1 MKRLL
6 ASLVV
11 LAGTASVACY
21 QDDALQNPPAIAPTK
36 VYLTDSPFP
45 FDAVTS
51 VNLYVTK
58 IEGSTGSDTWVTI
71 ATPNKSFDLLTLQQG
86 ATAFVGQSAIDAGKY
101 VAIRMTID
109 ADQSSIKLKNDT
121 TALVVWPPPGHG
133 LIVFY
138 ASVESSLA
146 IPSTGGE
153 IVLDFDVGRT
163 FQYNLYGAHDFQ
175 VALGPGSALRAVNSA
190 TTGAIAGHVTLIQN
204 GSSAPVPNADV
215 LVFNGYSTL
224 PVATGRTDP
233 SGAYKV
239 GFLPAG
245 SYSVSIEQPSLPW
258 LAAVTTPS
266 VTVTIGATSNLSV
279 VLPTAGGGTSF
290 LRVTG
295 PDSVGTYGSVL
306 LHASVG
312 DSSGHPIAN
321 PNVTWFTRDPAIA
334 TVAPDTPSVA
344 DSLSNAIV
352 GGGVSAGTTWIVA
365 TSGTLMDSIL
375 MHVIAPGPP
384 PAGIASVTLSPPS
397 LNIAVNDSVY
407 FVATL
412 KDSSG
417 NVVPTGTL
425 YWSILPGQDSTV
437 ADVFVFGLQALVRG
451 RRAGSTIW
459 RATEPIHGAHA
470 DASITVH

>member
-6 ASLVV
+6 AAFLV
-11 LAGTASVACY
+11 LSGSMGVACY
-21 QDDALQNPPAIAPTK
+21 RDDALQSPSAIAPTK
-36 VYLTDSPFP
+36 VFLTDSPFP
-45 FDAVTS
+45 FDAVSS

-58 IEGSTGSDTWVTI
+58 IEGSIGLDTFVTI
-71 ATPNKSFDLLTLQQG
+71 ATPNKAFDLLTLQQG
-86 ATAFVGQSAIDAGKY
+86 ATAFVGQNAIEAGKY

-109 ADQSSIKLKNDT
+109 VDQSSIKLKGDT
-121 TALVVWPPPGHG
+121 TALVVWPSPGHG
-133 LIVFY
+133 QIVFY
-138 ASVESSLA
+138 ATVEPSLA

-163 FQYNLYGAHDFQ
+163 FQYNLYGGHDFR
-175 VALGPGSALRAVNSA
+175 VIIGTPVLRAVNSA
-190 TTGAIAGHVTLIQN
+190 TTGAIAGHVSLMQN
-204 GSSAPVPNADV
+204 GASVPVPNADV
-215 LVFNGYSTL
+215 SVFNAYSPTL
-224 PVATGRTDP
+224 PVATGRTD
-233 SGAYKV
+233 SNGAYKV
-239 GFLPAG
+239 AFLPPG
-245 SYSVSIEQPSLPW
+245 SYSVSIEQPSFSW
-258 LAAVTTPS
+258 LASVTTSS
-266 VTVTIGATSNLSV
+266 VAVTIGETSDLSV

-290 LRVTG
+290 LHVTG

-321 PNVTWFTRDPAIA
+321 PNVTWFSRDDTIA

-352 GGGVSAGTTWIVA
+352 GGGPNPGTTWIVA
-365 TSGTLMDSIL
+365 TSGTLMDSLL

-384 PAGIASVTLSPPS
+384 PAGVASVTLSPAS

-407 FVATL
+407 FLATL
-412 KDSSG
+412 RDSSG

-425 YWSILPGQDSTV
+425 YWSIVPGQDSTV
-437 ADVFVFGLQALVRG
+437 VDVFAFGLQALVRG

-459 RATEPIHGAHA
+459 RATEPIHGAHV
-470 DASITVH
+470 DAAMTVH